1 MLCRYS
7 LFFQEQPYNWWR
19 SIQVSNFQ
27 QFLISF
33 LKMRIKFHEYLF
45 ARCILPHGM
54 IKYMFHSRNENL
66 THNNLFPMRDWH
78 VKHMQDT
85 VIRYLTGLSEDASR
99 WQKRMNKQYGNLT
112 QVNKRIDY
120 DIKHGDTACC

>member
-1 MLCRYS
+1 
-7 LFFQEQPYNWWR
+7 
-19 SIQVSNFQ
+19 
-27 QFLISF
+27 
-33 LKMRIKFHEYLF
+33 
-45 ARCILPHGM
+45 
-54 IKYMFHSRNENL
+54 MFHSRNENL

-112 QVNKRIDY
+112 QVTKRIDY
-120 DIKHGDTACC
+120 DIKHGVEKQEVLDFLELVKTDESYSELRKANDFGYRLDTLEAGFLNKDSKANYSLSFIDF